1 MTDGRLTGDGVDCD
15 VAIIGYGPVGAT
27 LAGLLAR
34 RGVRT
39 TVIDREADIYPL
51 PRAAHVDHEIMRILQ
66 ELGCADEMFAGMR
79 PNQGMDFLTADHDVL
94 LSMRSPGVT
103 ALGWPASV
111 FINQPLFEAQ
121 LRATVTRLG
130 ATTQLGSGVAAI
142 DTVDTPECAG
152 DHVRLTLEDGSSL
165 TARFV
170 VGCDGARSF
179 TRRTLGIGSH
189 DLEFEEPW
197 LVVDLEL
204 TEPVASLPEVALQ
217 VCDPA
222 RPHTLVPMP
231 EPRFRFEFMLLPGED
246 PVAMQAPDVVAQL
259 TAGWLPDGAARLER
273 SAVYTFHGL
282 LATKWRAGRVLL
294 AGDAAHQM
302 PPFLGQGMCSG
313 MRDAANLAWK
323 LHAVLQGASE
333 ALLDTYQQ
341 EREPHVRSIVE
352 AAVGFGRIICTLD
365 AAAAADRDK
374 AMLAARVTAPG
385 AQDTSE
391 GVPMAPLTGPLV
403 GSGGGRPSF
412 QPVIDGRRLDDLVG
426 PGWAVVVR
434 HEAGA
439 AGAWWLQHGAL
450 VLSAEDHPQLMAL
463 LNAAHAADGTPAD
476 AVVVRPDRYVLGGA
490 PSLEELTALVG
501 PFFTGD

>member
-1 MTDGRLTGDGVDCD
+1 MDEEQASDVVTDYD

-27 LAGLLAR
+27 LAGLLAG

-79 PNQGMDFLTADHDVL
+79 PNQGMDFLAADHRVL
-94 LSMRSPGVT
+94 LSMRSPGLT
-103 ALGWPASV
+103 TLGWPGSV
-111 FINQPLFEAQ
+111 FINQPRFEAQ

-130 ATTQLGSGVAAI
+130 AVTQLGSGVAAI
-142 DTVDTPECAG
+142 EPVDTCDRDG
-152 DHVRLTLEDGSSL
+152 GHVQLTLENGNSL
-165 TARFV
+165 TARYV

-189 DLEFEEPW
+189 DLGFEEPW

-204 TEPVASLPEVALQ
+204 NEPVPSLPEFALQ

-246 PVAMQAPDVVAQL
+246 PVAMQAPEVVAQL
-259 TAGWLPDGAARLER
+259 TAGWLPDGAATLER

-282 LATKWRAGRVLL
+282 IATQWRAGRVLL

-323 LHAVLQGASE
+323 LDAVLHGADES
-333 ALLDTYQQ
+333 LLDTYQQ

-365 AAAAADRDK
+365 TTVAAERDE
-374 AMLAARVTAPG
+374 AMLAARSAAPD
-385 AQDTSE
+385 AQNTSE
-391 GVPMAPLTGPLV
+391 GAPMPPLTGPLV
-403 GSGGGRPSF
+403 TSGGGRPSF
-412 QPVIDGRRLDDLVG
+412 QPVVDGQRLDDLVG
-426 PGWAVVVR
+426 PGWAVILR
-434 HEAGA
+434 HDAGTA
-439 AGAWWLQHGAL
+439 ATWWLQRGARM
-450 VLSAEDHPQLMAL
+450 LSAADHPQLTAL
-463 LNAAHAADGTPAD
+463 LDAACAADGTPAD

-490 PSLEELTALVG
+490 PRLEELTDLVG
-501 PFFTGD
+501 AFFPGD